1 MLEGPFFNGQMT
13 PFLNV
18 LGELPLDQPYN
29 YPPYNYNGNES
40 VGIMPTFDVVDWI
53 LVDVVRYHNSGSEPA
68 LELMDRKACFVLKDG
83 QVVDLDGVSNISFDF
98 ELINE
103 FYLRINHRNHLSILS
118 AVPLIDVDGLYSYDF
133 TISSDQAMGQENTQK
148 LLAASIWGM
157 IAADGDASGQI
168 DNHDKNQV
176 WLPQDG
182 LNGYY
187 VGDYNLDTQVD
198 EDDKI
203 AKWELNVGHASYSI
217 MDTIIAPFQC
227 GDSLLDFRD
236 GRKYATIQIGQQCWM
251 KENLDVGVFVNGT
264 TDHSDNDIIEKHCY
278 NNEPDSCSEYGGLYM
293 WDETMQYSTDTTTN
307 GICPP
312 EPGWHLPTD
321 FDWKVLEGF
330 TDTQFPIGDPE
341 WDNLLYRGFDVGG
354 HLKDTTTRF
363 WLTPNTSAT
372 NSSQFTGLGG
382 GIKYGGQNVFS
393 QLGQSGLF
401 WCSDLYS
408 TDNPYY
414 RELHFAGSQVG
425 RLFIDKSRSLS
436 VRCIN
441 TTYGLNLPPNQP
453 SNPLPEDGSTD
464 VGADTST
471 IWSCND
477 PNGDDLT
484 YNVYFGLG
492 QDPPLLLTDYSDT
505 IYNPGKLFNDSTYY
519 WKIVAYDTYGDS
531 TEGPIWL
538 LIPSIRFPTFKFSAI
553 QHWSPI

>member
-1 MLEGPFFNGQMT
+1 
-13 PFLNV
+13 V
-18 LGELPLDQPYN
+18 
-29 YPPYNYNGNES
+29 
-40 VGIMPTFDVVDWI
+40 
-53 LVDVVRYHNSGSEPA
+53 
-68 LELMDRKACFVLKDG
+68 
-83 QVVDLDGVSNISFDF
+83 
-98 ELINE
+98 
-103 FYLRINHRNHLSILS
+103 
-118 AVPLIDVDGLYSYDF
+118 
-133 TISSDQAMGQENTQK
+133 
-148 LLAASIWGM
+148 
-157 IAADGDASGQI
+157 
-168 DNHDKNQV
+168 
-176 WLPQDG
+176 
-182 LNGYY
+182 
-187 VGDYNLDTQVD
+187 
-198 EDDKI
+198 
-203 AKWELNVGHASYSI
+203 
-217 MDTIIAPFQC
+217 
-227 GDSLLDFRD
+227 
-236 GRKYATIQIGQQCWM
+236 
-251 KENLDVGVFVNGT
+251 
-264 TDHSDNDIIEKHCY
+264 
-278 NNEPDSCSEYGGLYM
+278 
-293 WDETMQYSTDTTTN
+293 
-307 GICPP
+307 
-312 EPGWHLPTD
+312 
-321 FDWKVLEGF
+321 
-330 TDTQFPIGDPE
+330 
-341 WDNLLYRGFDVGG
+341 
-354 HLKDTTTRF
+354 
-363 WLTPNTSAT
+363 
-372 NSSQFTGLGG
+372 GG